1 MIYRNGLTI
10 HETPTH
16 EVERPL
22 TEHEEFLV
30 RSQHPAG
37 LTCGHCGAQF
47 NTGSALGSHKTS
59 THYPLPYLL
68 SDWGEVLEEMK

>member
-1 MIYRNGLTI
+1 MMKFRNGLRI
-10 HETPTH
+10 HEVAIHDFETP
-16 EVERPL
+16 VLPKDYK
-22 TEHEEFLV
+22 
-30 RSQHPAG
+30 HPAG

-68 SDWGEVLEEMK
+68 SDWGDLEVVT

>member
-16 EVERPL
+16 DIEMPVLPKGYE
-22 TEHEEFLV
+22 
-30 RSQHPAG
+30 HPAG

-47 NTGSALGSHKTS
+47 HTGSALGSHKTS
-59 THYPLPYLL
+59 THYPLPYEF
-68 SDWGEVLEEMK
+68 SNWGEVLGEMK

>member
-16 EVERPL
+16 DIETPVLPKDYK
-22 TEHEEFLV
+22 
-30 RSQHPAG
+30 HPTA

-47 NTGSALGSHKTS
+47 NTGCAVYSHKTS
-59 THYPLPYLL
+59 THYPLPYLF
-68 SDWGEVLEEMK
+68 SDWGDHEEIT

>member
-16 EVERPL
+16 DIEMPVLPEGYK
-22 TEHEEFLV
+22 
-30 RSQHPAG
+30 HPEG
-37 LTCGHCGAQF
+37 LTCRYCGAMF
-47 NTGSALGSHKTS
+47 NTGFALGSHKTS

>member
-1 MIYRNGLTI
+1 MKYRNGLTI
-10 HETPTH
+10 HEIPTH

-37 LTCGHCGAQF
+37 LTCGKCGAKY
-47 NTGSALGSHKTS
+47 NTSDSLHAHDEVVHKVI
-59 THYPLPYLL
+59 PLQGRM
-68 SDWGEVLEEMK
+68 SR